1 MLPILQRYI
10 LVELLRIFAF
20 VLSVL
25 TVLLVF
31 VGIFHEVTDNGLGP
45 DLLLKI
51 VPFIVPSLLPFTIP
65 ATLLL
70 TVCVVYGRLSGD
82 REVIAAKAAGINA
95 LSLLWPSFF
104 LGAVLS
110 VCALLLTD
118 QVIPWSVANMQRIIK
133 LGMENIFLDV
143 LRAQN
148 QYVDANK
155 GIRIN
160 VMGVEGRRLIE
171 PTFRHAPYGKKPI
184 TLRADEA
191 TLEFDFEQQS
201 IVLNFVNAYIDI
213 PTDGKPRTIRKAVFN
228 YTYVRGSAAENK
240 RPRHL
245 SIREIHDQLGDANT
259 VVQDAELQRDIDVAL
274 ILAQGN
280 YERFT
285 ERWFQV
291 YAQTLHDEGSQ
302 RNRLRTE
309 LHSRFALSCSCFFFT
324 LLGSPFSMLQAR
336 RQFLTSF
343 FCVFF
348 PIVTVY
354 YPVMLLM
361 MNLCKTGTL
370 DPAWSV
376 WVGNVSVTIA
386 AWFVLRRTL
395 KH

>member
-10 LVELLRIFAF
+10 LAELLRVFAF

-31 VGIFHEVTDNGLGP
+31 VGIFREVSENGLGP

-51 VPFIVPSLLPFTIP
+51 IPFIVPSLLPFTIP

-82 REVIAAKAAGINA
+82 REVIAAKAAGINV

-110 VCALLLTD
+110 VCALVLTD
-118 QVIPWSVANMQRIIK
+118 QVIPWSVANIQRIVK

-143 LRAQN
+143 LRTQN
-148 QYVDANK
+148 QFVDSSK

-171 PTFRHAPYGKKPI
+171 PTFRHAPYGKKPS
-184 TLRADEA
+184 TVRADEA
-191 TLEFDFEQQS
+191 TLEFDLEQQS
-201 IVLNFVNAYIDI
+201 IVLRFTNAYFDV
-213 PTDGKPRTIRKAVFN
+213 PSGDGQVTGHLKEFD
-228 YTYVRGSAAENK
+228 YTYTPGSVTDTK
-240 RPRHL
+240 KPRHL
-245 SIREIHDQLGDANT
+245 SIREIRDQLGDADAT
-259 VVQDAELQRDIDVAL
+259 VQHAEVRRDIEIAI

-280 YERFT
+280 FDRFT
-285 ERWFQV
+285 EYWFQV
-291 YAQTLHDEGSQ
+291 YAQQLHDEGVQ
-302 RNRLRTE
+302 GNKLRTE
-309 LHSRFALSCSCFFFT
+309 LHSRFALSCSCFFFA
-324 LLGSPFSMLQAR
+324 LLGSPFSMLQGR

-354 YPVMLLM
+354 YPVMLLL
-361 MNLCKTGTL
+361 MNLSKSGTL

-376 WVGNVSVTIA
+376 WVGNALVLVIA
-386 AWFVLRRTL
+386 AFVLRRAL